1 MQAIQKFEISKNYKK
16 FLAETNSYQEF
27 KKVKTLLLAEQ
38 QLELKRKG
46 TLKKKIISK
55 IPQSL
60 ENNSK
65 LIAIIDSN
73 NFEVD
78 FQKTDKKSFLEIILT
93 FKFN

>member
-16 FLAETNSYQEF
+16 FLTKTNSYEEF
-27 KKVKTLLLAEQ
+27 KKVKTSLLAEQ
-38 QLELKRKG
+38 LELIRKG
-46 TLKKKIISK
+46 SLKKKIISK

-78 FQKTDKKSFLEIILT
+78 FQKTEKKSFLEIILI
-93 FKFN
+93 FKSN